1 MVLTS
6 LVNIAIHCLD
16 IMMLF
21 LLIIIYTGK
30 TIRAIKKIAS
40 LSRMYLNIKYDKYER
55 REEGVGT
62 KTDRTIEK

>member
-40 LSRMYLNIKYDKYER
+40 LSRMYLNIKYDKSER

-62 KTDRTIEK
+62 KK

>member
-55 REEGVGT
+55 REEGVGI
-62 KTDRTIEK
+62 KK

>member
-40 LSRMYLNIKYDKYER
+40 LSRMYLNIKYDKSER
-55 REEGVGT
+55 REEGVGI
-62 KTDRTIEK
+62 KK